1 MVRSAA
7 GAVRGR
13 ARVDGPEDRPYSW
26 LEDYLATLEGK
37 EAREEYYAW
46 LEYELEWLRGR
57 RAFVPPEGTAP
68 VKDQTGG

>member
-7 GAVRGR
+7 GAVRRR

-46 LEYELEWLRGR
+46 LEYELEWMRGR
-57 RAFVPPEGTAP
+57 PPVPPEGTAP
-68 VKDQTGG
+68 VKKSSAG

>member
-7 GAVRGR
+7 GAVRRR
-13 ARVDGPEDRPYSW
+13 ARFDGPEDRPYSW

-46 LEYELEWLRGR
+46 LEHELEWMR
-57 RAFVPPEGTAP
+57 RRPLVPPGGAAP

>member
-1 MVRSAA
+1 MARSAA
-7 GAVRGR
+7 GAVRDR
-13 ARVDGPEDRPYSW
+13 AGVDGPEDRPYSW

-57 RAFVPPEGTAP
+57 RALVPPEGTAP

>member
-7 GAVRGR
+7 GAVRR
-13 ARVDGPEDRPYSW
+13 KASVDGPEDRPYSW

-46 LEYELEWLRGR
+46 LEYELELLRSR
-57 RAFVPPEGTAP
+57 RALVPPEGTAP
-68 VKDQTGG
+68 VKKRSAG